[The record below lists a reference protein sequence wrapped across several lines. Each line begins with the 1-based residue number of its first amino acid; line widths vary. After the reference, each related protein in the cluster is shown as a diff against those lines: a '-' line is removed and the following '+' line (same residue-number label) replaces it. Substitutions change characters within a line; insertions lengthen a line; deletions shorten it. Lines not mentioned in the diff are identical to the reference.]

1 MRRLVIRIGQLA
13 FVAMIACTP
22 ILHSNYYKYLFSG
35 PGPHGPLGG

>member
-1 MRRLVIRIGQLA
+1 MRRLVFRIGQLA

-22 ILHSNYYKYLFSG
+22 IFYNYKYFFSG